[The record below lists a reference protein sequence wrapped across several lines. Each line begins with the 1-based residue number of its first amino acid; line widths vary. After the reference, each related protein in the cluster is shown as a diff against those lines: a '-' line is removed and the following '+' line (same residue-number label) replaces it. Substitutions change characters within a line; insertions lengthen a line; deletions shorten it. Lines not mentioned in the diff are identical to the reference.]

1 MKLYSYR
8 VFFAALV
15 SVAGAQRDGLTVRT
29 QQGDVIGTLVT
40 PSVRQFLGIPY
51 AVANRWEAPKQ
62 PPTRR
67 APFRA
72 TSFGDSCLQALNAG
86 NLEFLKLAGIPNA
99 TVPESED
106 CLSVNIWAPSIRRKQ
121 GTAVMLWI
129 YGGGFQFGTA
139 CASALLISNIVVYNG
154 QNLVRDQ
161 DDVLLVTFNYR
172 LNIFGQP
179 NAPQLANGTTSQNF
193 GLLDLDAAVKW
204 VHDNIAAFGGDPE
217 RITLFGQSAGSVA
230 ADAYTFAH
238 PNDTMVKGVIE
249 QSGNL
254 AIVGASANATLDPTS
269 WNAIAS
275 AVGCGTTNNAA
286 QLACMK
292 AVPFRKLEDTI
303 INTNAA
309 FGLVPD
315 NINIFT
321 DTTSRAAAGNFLKV
335 PLLGGSTQHEGD
347 VFVVG
352 AEEVAAGVSLP
363 VITELLA
370 DIETQLGFT
379 CPASKAASD
388 RTTAGVPTWRY
399 QYQAIFPDISTR
411 PDLRAYH
418 ASEIPIVFGT
428 YNSSLGPPPTAAE
441 VTLSKYVQ
449 SAWVAFAR
457 NPAQGLR
464 NFGWPVYDP
473 NAATLVQ
480 LGGFFNQ
487 TGATFAPP
495 ALLDFTCGPAA
506 SATLA
511 GVSAQLTGLLGA
523 TGSAN

>member
-1 MKLYSYR
+1 
-8 VFFAALV
+8 
-15 SVAGAQRDGLTVRT
+15 
-29 QQGDVIGTLVT
+29 
-40 PSVRQFLGIPY
+40 
-51 AVANRWEAPKQ
+51 
-62 PPTRR
+62 
-67 APFRA
+67 
-72 TSFGDSCLQALNAG
+72 
-86 NLEFLKLAGIPNA
+86 
-99 TVPESED
+99 
-106 CLSVNIWAPSIRRKQ
+106 
-121 GTAVMLWI
+121 MLWI
-129 YGGGFQFGTA
+129 YGGGSQFGT
-139 CASALLISNIVVYNG
+139 SNIFVYNG

-179 NAPQLANGTTSQNF
+179 NAPQLVNGTTSQNF

-254 AIVGASANATLDPTS
+254 IGAAFNATFDPTP

-275 AVGCGTTNNAA
+275 AVSCGTTNDDA

-303 INTNAA
+303 INTNTE
-309 FGLVPD
+309 FILVAD
-315 NINIFT
+315 NINIFI

-347 VFVVG
+347 VFAVATEEIAVG
-352 AEEVAAGVSLP
+352 VIPP

-370 DIETQLGFT
+370 DIDTQLVFT
-379 CPASKAASD
+379 CPASKTVSD
-388 RTTAGVPTWRY
+388 RISAGVPAWRY
-399 QYQAIFPDISTR
+399 EYQAIFPDISTR

-418 ASEIPIVFGT
+418 SSEIPIVFGT

-464 NFGWPVYDP
+464 DFGWPVYDP

-523 TGSAN
+523 TGSTN